1 MKKLFLSVLLILLLA
16 ACGGGPGGGPAADT
30 EESSGTDAN
39 GEVQLA
45 EQLSVYN
52 WSDYIDEAMITN
64 YEETYGVDVI
74 YDTFASNEDLLAKL
88 QAGAEGYDVI
98 FPSDYMVA
106 IMIDLGLLSEIDTA
120 DVPNFANIDPQF
132 VGAPFDPNNDYC
144 VPYQWGTTGI
154 GYRADVEFF
163 QENPPNSWAY
173 VFEPEML
180 EQYADQGI
188 NVLNDPREL
197 PGSALI
203 YLGYDPNT
211 TNPDEIGAA
220 RDYLIDRGGNVR
232 SIAQDDGQEKLL
244 SGEVD
249 MVIEYSGDIF
259 QIIANCEANPEQN
272 CAGKYAYVIPAEGG
286 VRWVD
291 NLAIPT
297 DAPHPEFAHAFID
310 YILDAQVGA
319 DISNYTAYATPN
331 QAAIDQELILPE
343 YLESTVI
350 YPDEATNETLFST
363 IDLGDEVARLYNDAW
378 LELRTLLG
386 Q

>member
-1 MKKLFLSVLLILLLA
+1 MFRKVMLLVSLFLLVAVLPVMAQDSEIKTSWTCPEDVVAL
-16 ACGGGPGGGPAADT
+16 
-30 EESSGTDAN
+30 
-39 GEVQLA
+39 VQSLP
-45 EQLSVYN
+45 EGDRVLNWYN
-52 WSDYIDEAMITN
+52 WTTYEAEDTRSNFQALCGITVN
-64 YEETYGVDVI
+64 EDNFG
-74 YDTFASNEDLLAKL
+74 SNEELIAKL
-88 QAGAEGYDVI
+88 RQGNPGYDIVV
-98 FPSDYMVA
+98 PTGVVVPQMVREG
-106 IMIDLGLLSEIDTA
+106 MLVPLDLSKI
-120 DVPNFANIDPQF
+120 PNFANISEALQGPEYDPE
-132 VGAPFDPNNDYC
+132 NMYTI
-144 VPYQWGTTGI
+144 PYQWGTMAI
-154 GYRADVEFF
+154 GYNVEAVGK
-163 QENPPNSWAY
+163 EVTSWEDMWN
-173 VFEPEML
+173 F
-180 EQYADQGI
+180 GG
-188 NVLNDPREL
+188 NVAWIEDPRNML
-197 PGSALI
+197 GFALR
-203 YLGYDPNT
+203 LQGFDPNT